1 MSELPEPLTSCTT
14 TGSLAQA
21 WEAFWFTPTDS
32 QPLAAV
38 RFAAGIIGMLAC
50 GTYAADLTEWFGP
63 AGLLP
68 AETVAAWRSPLA
80 LSLFDACGSVAS
92 LWAAFVLLA
101 VLFGLLAIGLLT
113 PVVTPLAAIGWSAVC
128 TDTSPPGAGGHR
140 CARVWGPTNQT
151 GECCNV
157 RPRGAEFPRW

>member
-1 MSELPEPLTSCTT
+1 MSELPEPLTSRTT

-32 QPLAAV
+32 RPLAAV

-50 GTYAADLTEWFGP
+50 GTYAADLTDWFGP

-80 LSLFDACGSVAS
+80 FSVFDACGSVAS

-101 VLFGLLAIGLLT
+101 VLGWQRRRRPPERRRPEIGAL
-113 PVVTPLAAIGWSAVC
+113 GS
-128 TDTSPPGAGGHR
+128 
-140 CARVWGPTNQT
+140 Q
-151 GECCNV
+151 
-157 RPRGAEFPRW
+157 PRGARPVMPR